1 MNMPEICLNGFCFIF
16 PHCNS
21 LSVSKRGY
29 VFQCLHQTGSF
40 SLKENKAVFLEP
52 QNSIIIIFFFFFFFW
67 GGGRGGGGGG
77 RTEGGG
83 GSKECGWGWECSL

>member
-29 VFQCLHQTGSF
+29 VFQCLLQTGSF

-52 QNSIIIIFFFFFFFW
+52 QNSIFFF
-67 GGGRGGGGGG
+67 GGGGGG
-77 RTEGGG
+77 GAEGGG
-83 GSKECGWGWECSL
+83 GSKECGWGWGCSL